1 MTLTVNTK
9 PLESRQLAMTIEVA
23 EERIDQEMR
32 KAARKIAGQVR
43 IPGFRKGRVPFHILL
58 QFVGREAII
67 GEFVD
72 DLGQEVYKEA
82 IEQEGLEPYFVGSLD
97 DVDMEETVRFHL
109 TVPLSPEVKL
119 GEYRSLRVEE
129 EEVEADEEAVQQRIQ
144 SILEQN
150 SDYVEVDR
158 PSQYGDLMTID
169 VRGVVLDAAGNE
181 TDTVVFDEEDWDV
194 TPDEENPMEPAGL
207 DVALQGLSAG
217 EEKSFELAWPE
228 DSPSMY
234 AGSTVRFG
242 VKVHKIQSYEAP
254 PEMTDEIAQN
264 VGPDFETAAD
274 LLESIRVTV
283 TEEAQQRAANEFT
296 QKVLEG
302 LVGMSEI
309 EYPPV
314 AVELEIDR
322 LVRNFDMQV
331 RQMGLQGME
340 QFLEMTN
347 QTIEEYRE
355 SLRERAEVSLR
366 SELALGEFAQSE
378 SLEVSDEEFEEH
390 IGNVAGP
397 LPEGAD
403 EETVQAHADMLE
415 MMRGENSRPM
425 LDSDILKGKSI
436 AMLLSI
442 ARGEEVP
449 QAAAVEAADDEA
461 ADDEAAE
468 ADGSDSD
475 EQPPESVD
483 AEEDASEAEGE
494 EEAADS

>member
-1 MTLTVNTK
+1 MTLTVNTR
-9 PLESRQLAMTIEVA
+9 PLENRQLAMTIEVA

-72 DLGQEVYKEA
+72 ELGQQVYKEA

-97 DVDMEETVRFHL
+97 DVDIEEQVRFHM

-129 EEVEADEEAVQQRIQ
+129 AEIEADEEAVQERILA
-144 SILEQN
+144 ILEQN

-169 VRGVVLDAAGNE
+169 VRGVVLDDAGNE

-207 DVALQGLSAG
+207 DAALQGLSTG

-264 VGPDFETAAD
+264 VGPDFETASD
-274 LLESIRVTV
+274 LLESIREDVL
-283 TEEAQQRAANEFT
+283 EQAEQRAEGEFT
-296 QKVLEG
+296 HKVLEG
-302 LVGMSEI
+302 LVEMSEI
-309 EYPPV
+309 DYPPV

-322 LVRNFDMQV
+322 AVRNNDMYV
-331 RQMGLQGME
+331 RQMGLQGLE
-340 QFLEMTN
+340 QFLELTN

-355 SLRERAEVSLR
+355 SLRENAEISLR
-366 SELALGEFAQSE
+366 NELALGEFAQIE
-378 SLEVSDEEFEEH
+378 SLKVSDEEFEAH
-390 IGNVAGP
+390 IGGVAGP
-397 LPEGAD
+397 LPEDAD
-403 EETVQAHADMLE
+403 EETATARADMLE

-425 LDSDILKGKSI
+425 IDSEILKGKSI
-436 AMLLSI
+436 NMLLSI
-442 ARGEEVP
+442 ARGEDVP
-449 QAAAVEAADDEA
+449 QAAAEEAAGDE
-461 ADDEAAE
+461 EAE
-468 ADGSDSD
+468 TDGSDDS
-475 EQPPESVD
+475 EQAALAVEAGESASED
-483 AEEDASEAEGE
+483 AEN
-494 EEAADS
+494 EEAA

>member
-1 MTLTVNTK
+1 MTLTVNTR
-9 PLESRQLAMTIEVA
+9 PLENRQLAMTIEVA

-72 DLGQEVYKEA
+72 ELGQQVYKEA

-97 DVDMEETVRFHL
+97 DVDIEEQVRFHM

-129 EEVEADEEAVQQRIQ
+129 EEIEADEEAVQERILA
-144 SILEQN
+144 ILEQN

-169 VRGVVLDAAGNE
+169 VRGVVLDDAGNE

-207 DVALQGLSAG
+207 DAALQGLSTG

-264 VGPDFETAAD
+264 VGPDFETASD
-274 LLESIRVTV
+274 LLESIREDVH
-283 TEEAQQRAANEFT
+283 EQAEQRAEGEFT

-302 LVGMSEI
+302 LVEMSEI
-309 EYPPV
+309 DYPPV

-322 LVRNFDMQV
+322 AVRNNDMYV
-331 RQMGLQGME
+331 RQMGLQGLE
-340 QFLEMTN
+340 QFLELTN

-355 SLRERAEVSLR
+355 SLRENAEISLR
-366 SELALGEFAQSE
+366 NELALGEFAQIE
-378 SLEVSDEEFEEH
+378 SLKVSDEEFEAH
-390 IGNVAGP
+390 IGGVAGP
-397 LPEGAD
+397 LPEDAD
-403 EETVQAHADMLE
+403 EETATARADMLE

-425 LDSDILKGKSI
+425 IDSEILKGKSI
-436 AMLLSI
+436 NMLLSI
-442 ARGEEVP
+442 ARGEDVP
-449 QAAAVEAADDEA
+449 QAAAEEAAGDE
-461 ADDEAAE
+461 EAE
-468 ADGSDSD
+468 TDGSDDS
-475 EQPPESVD
+475 EQAALAVEAGESASED
-483 AEEDASEAEGE
+483 AEN
-494 EEAADS
+494 EEAA

>member
-1 MTLTVNTK
+1 MTLTVNTR
-9 PLESRQLAMTIEVA
+9 PLENRQLAMTIEVA

-72 DLGQEVYKEA
+72 ELGQQVYKEA

-97 DVDMEETVRFHL
+97 DVDIEEQVRFHM

-129 EEVEADEEAVQQRIQ
+129 AEIEADEEAVQERILA
-144 SILEQN
+144 ILEQN

-169 VRGVVLDAAGNE
+169 VRGVVLDDAGNE

-207 DVALQGLSAG
+207 DAALQGLSTG

-264 VGPDFETAAD
+264 VGPDFETASD
-274 LLESIRVTV
+274 LLESIREDVL
-283 TEEAQQRAANEFT
+283 EQAEQRAEGEFT

-302 LVGMSEI
+302 LVEMSEI
-309 EYPPV
+309 DYPPV

-322 LVRNFDMQV
+322 AVRNNDMYV
-331 RQMGLQGME
+331 RQMGLQGLE
-340 QFLEMTN
+340 QFLELTN

-355 SLRERAEVSLR
+355 SLRENAEISLR
-366 SELALGEFAQSE
+366 NELALGEFAQIE
-378 SLEVSDEEFEEH
+378 SLKVSDEEFEAH
-390 IGNVAGP
+390 IGGVAGP
-397 LPEGAD
+397 LPEDTD
-403 EETVQAHADMLE
+403 EETATARADMLE

-425 LDSDILKGKSI
+425 IDSEILKGKSI
-436 AMLLSI
+436 NMLLSI
-442 ARGEEVP
+442 ARGEDVP
-449 QAAAVEAADDEA
+449 QAAAEEAAGDE
-461 ADDEAAE
+461 EAE
-468 ADGSDSD
+468 TDGSDDS
-475 EQPPESVD
+475 EQAALAVEAGESASED
-483 AEEDASEAEGE
+483 AEN
-494 EEAADS
+494 EEAA

>member
-1 MTLTVNTK
+1 MTLTVNTR
-9 PLESRQLAMTIEVA
+9 PLENRQLAMTIEVA
-23 EERIDQEMR
+23 EDRIDKEMR

-72 DLGQEVYKEA
+72 ELGQEVYKEA

-97 DVDMEETVRFHL
+97 DVDVEEEVRFHL

-129 EEVEADEEAVQQRIQ
+129 EAIEADEEAVQERIQ

-169 VRGVVLDAAGNE
+169 VRGVVLDEAGNE

-207 DVALQGLSAG
+207 DGALQGLSNG

-242 VKVHKIQSYEAP
+242 VKVHKIQSYESP

-264 VGPDFETAAD
+264 VGPDYETASD
-274 LLESIRVTV
+274 LLESIRETV
-283 TEEAQQRAANEFT
+283 LEEAQQRAEGEFT

-309 EYPPV
+309 NYPPV

-322 LVRNFDMQV
+322 IVRNLEMQV

-355 SLRERAEVSLR
+355 SLRESAEVSLR
-366 SELALGEFAQSE
+366 NELALGEFAQSE
-378 SLEVSDEEFEEH
+378 SLEVSDEEYEEH
-390 IGNVAGP
+390 IGGVVGP
-397 LPEGAD
+397 LPEDAD
-403 EETVQAHADMLE
+403 EETAKSHADMLE

-425 LDSDILKGKSI
+425 IDSEILKGKSI
-436 AMLLSI
+436 KMLLSI
-442 ARGEEVP
+442 ARGEDVP
-449 QAAAVEAADDEA
+449 EAAAEEEAEDEGA
-461 ADDEAAE
+461 A

-475 EQPPESVD
+475 QPPAGSVEAD
-483 AEEDASEAEGE
+483 GSASEAEEKE
-494 EEAADS
+494 ETADS

>member
-1 MTLTVNTK
+1 MTLTVNTR
-9 PLESRQLAMTIEVA
+9 PLENRQLAMTIEVA

-72 DLGQEVYKEA
+72 ELGQQVYKEA

-97 DVDMEETVRFHL
+97 DVDIEEEVRFHM

-129 EEVEADEEAVQQRIQ
+129 EEIEADEEAVQERILA
-144 SILEQN
+144 ILEQN
-150 SDYVEVDR
+150 SDYVDVDR

-207 DVALQGLSAG
+207 DAALQGLSTG
-217 EEKSFELAWPE
+217 EEKSFELAWPQ

-264 VGPDFETAAD
+264 VGPDFETASD
-274 LLESIRVTV
+274 LLESIREDVL
-283 TEEAQQRAANEFT
+283 EQAEQRAESEFT

-302 LVGMSEI
+302 LVEMSEI
-309 EYPPV
+309 DFPPV

-322 LVRNFDMQV
+322 AVRNNDMYV
-331 RQMGLQGME
+331 RQMGLQGLE

-355 SLRERAEVSLR
+355 SLRENAEVSLR
-366 SELALGEFAQSE
+366 NQLALGEFAQSE
-378 SLEVSDEEFEEH
+378 GLEVSNEEFEKH
-390 IGNVAGP
+390 IIGVAGP
-397 LPEGAD
+397 LPEEVDD
-403 EETVQAHADMLE
+403 ETAKAHADMLE

-425 LDSDILKGKSI
+425 IDSEILRDKSI
-436 AMLLSI
+436 KMLLSI
-442 ARGEEVP
+442 VRGEDVPEV
-449 QAAAVEAADDEA
+449 AAK
-461 ADDEAAE
+461 EAAE
-468 ADGSDSD
+468 DEGAAADRSEGEAQPGGSVDADGSAR
-475 EQPPESVD
+475 E
-483 AEEDASEAEGE
+483 AEEKE
-494 EEAADS
+494 EEADS